1 LYVAGTTNLVGDV
14 SMNSKLII
22 GNDVSFNSK
31 LFVVG
36 TSNFVGD
43 VSMNSKLI
51 VGNDVSFNSK
61 LFIAGDVSMNSILTV
76 NGNVNFNGSS
86 TFTVYKNSVFY
97 NSTDFNSELNMN
109 GPNGANILNDFT
121 VTNGNVYFTG
131 TSSKN
136 FNVTPNVIF
145 DNKLRVDGDVSLNS
159 TVFANRLTNSFTV
172 SSGNITISNA
182 NLMSR
187 YYIYTGTA
195 HSTLAISLPNI
206 PQRAEAFTVTIRR
219 QNVDVTHNPG
229 ATTGNTTVTTAG
241 GTQIIYPS
249 NKSTYILNGGT
260 NSALAPVA
268 GTSVNYSATNGGFNC
283 SEFTFM
289 GVNNN
294 GTTGWYEI

>member
-1 LYVAGTTNLVGDV
+1 LFVGNDV
-14 SMNSKLII
+14 HFNSKLII
-22 GNDVSFNSK
+22 GNDVS
-31 LFVVG
+31 
-36 TSNFVGD
+36 
-43 VSMNSKLI
+43 MNSNL
-51 VGNDVSFNSK
+51 
-61 LFIAGDVSMNSILTV
+61 MV
-76 NGNVNFNGSS
+76 NGNVNFNGSLS
-86 TFTVYKNSVFY
+86 TFTVYKNSI
-97 NSTDFNSELNMN
+97 FNSSTEFNEIVNMN
-109 GPNGANILNDFT
+109 GLTGANVLNDFT

-172 SSGNITISNA
+172 SSENITISNA

-206 PQRAEAFTVTIRR
+206 PQGAEAFTVTIRR

-229 ATTGNTTVTTAG
+229 AAVGNTTVTTAG

-260 NSALAPVA
+260 NSNLVPVA

-289 GVNNN
+289 GVNDN